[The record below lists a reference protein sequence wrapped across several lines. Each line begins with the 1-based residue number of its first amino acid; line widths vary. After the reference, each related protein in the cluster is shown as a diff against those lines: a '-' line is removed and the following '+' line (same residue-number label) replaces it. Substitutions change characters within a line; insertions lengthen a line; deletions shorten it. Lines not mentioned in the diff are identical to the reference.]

1 MKGAVV
7 IMTTEKLYDTIK
19 SWRDLVTAEGMIG
32 MSCEMDNVLKQL
44 EADMLIEQSKKSGT
58 KSIVTA
64 ANRIIK
70 NAESLKRSPM
80 LEGMFTNRTRDG
92 STLYCVCDSFVAI
105 RFNEKPLLPE
115 IDENWRGQEMQLEH
129 IVKPMDDSKE
139 IVLPDI
145 GELKVYIK
153 THKIKEKNNPKKVAD
168 YLLDEE
174 LNLWVNPQYLLNAM
188 ECLPDCEVYAVNSIS
203 PIYVTAENGDGVVM
217 PVKHK

>member
-1 MKGAVV
+1 
-7 IMTTEKLYDTIK
+7 MTTERLYDTIK
-19 SWRDLVTAEGMIG
+19 TWRDSVTAEGMTS
-32 MSCEMDNVLKQL
+32 MAYEMNNVLKQL

-70 NAESLKRSPM
+70 NAESLKKS
-80 LEGMFTNRTRDG
+80 LLAGMFTNQTRDG

-115 IDENWRGQEMQLEH
+115 IDEKWHGQEMNLEY
-129 IVKPMDDSKE
+129 VVNPTDGSKE
-139 IVLPDI
+139 IALPDI
-145 GELKVYIK
+145 SELKVYIK
-153 THKIKEKNNPKKVAD
+153 AHKIKEKNNHKKVAD

-188 ECLPDCEVYAVNSIS
+188 ECLPDCKAYAEDRIS
-203 PIYVTAENGDGVVM
+203 PIYFKAENGDGVVM
-217 PVKHK
+217 PVNHK

>member
-1 MKGAVV
+1 
-7 IMTTEKLYDTIK
+7 MTTERLYDTIK
-19 SWRDLVTAEGMIG
+19 VWHDAITIEGMTS
-32 MSCEMDNVLKQL
+32 MAYEMDNVLKQL

-70 NAESLKRSPM
+70 NAESTGKDM
-80 LEGMFTNRTRDG
+80 LMGMFTNQTRDG

-105 RFNEKPLLPE
+105 RFNEKLLLPE
-115 IDENWRGQEMQLEH
+115 IDEKYHGQEMQLEQ
-129 IVKPMDDSKE
+129 IVKRPDFSKE
-139 IVLPDI
+139 IALPDI
-145 GELKVYIK
+145 SELKVYIK

-188 ECLPDCEVYAVNSIS
+188 ECLPDCKAYAANSIS
-203 PIYVTAENGDGVVM
+203 PIYVNAENGDGCVC

>member
-1 MKGAVV
+1 
-7 IMTTEKLYDTIK
+7 MTTEKLYDIIK
-19 SWRDLVTAEGMIG
+19 TWRDSCDTAGLYLVAKD
-32 MSCEMDNVLKQL
+32 MDTTLKQL

-70 NAESLKRSPM
+70 NAELRNKPM
-80 LEGMFTNRTRDG
+80 FEGMFTNQTRDG
-92 STLYCVCDSFVAI
+92 STLYCVCDGYVAI
-105 RFNEKPLLPE
+105 RFNENPLLPE
-115 IDENWRGQEMQLEH
+115 IDEKWHGQEMNLEY
-129 IVKPMDDSKE
+129 VVNPTDGSKE

-168 YLLDEE
+168 YLLNEE

-188 ECLPDCEVYAVNSIS
+188 ECLPDCKAYAEDRIT
-203 PIYVTAENGDGVVM
+203 PIYFKAENGDGVVM
-217 PVKHK
+217 PVNHQ

>member
-1 MKGAVV
+1 
-7 IMTTEKLYDTIK
+7 MTTERLYDTIK
-19 SWRDLVTAEGMIG
+19 VWRDTITIEGMTS
-32 MSCEMDNVLKQL
+32 MAYEMNNVLKQL

-70 NAESLKRSPM
+70 NAELRKKP
-80 LEGMFTNRTRDG
+80 LLAGMFTNQTRDG

-105 RFNEKPLLPE
+105 RFNDKPFLSE
-115 IDENWRGQEMQLEH
+115 IDEKWHGQEMQLEQ
-129 IVKPMDDSKE
+129 IVKPMDGSKE
-139 IVLPDI
+139 ITLPDI

-188 ECLPDCEVYAVNSIS
+188 ECLPDCKAYAANRIS
-203 PIYVTAENGDGVVM
+203 PIYFKAENGDGVIM
-217 PVKHK
+217 PVNHK

>member
-1 MKGAVV
+1 
-7 IMTTEKLYDTIK
+7 MTTEKLYDTIK
-19 SWRDLVTAEGMIG
+19 TWRDSVTAEGMIATG
-32 MSCEMDNVLKQL
+32 AEMNNVLKQL

-70 NAESLKRSPM
+70 NAESLKKP
-80 LEGMFTNRTRDG
+80 LLAGMFTNQTRDG

-105 RFNEKPLLPE
+105 RFNEKPFLPE
-115 IDENWRGQEMQLEH
+115 IDEKYHGQEMQLEY
-129 IVKPMDDSKE
+129 VVNPTDGSKE
-139 IVLPDI
+139 IDLPDLS
-145 GELKVYIK
+145 ELKVYIK

-188 ECLPDCEVYAVNSIS
+188 ECLPDCKAYAENRIS
-203 PIYVTAENGDGVVM
+203 PIYFKAENGDGVVM
-217 PVKHK
+217 PVNHK